1 MGIQELVEEIEKLKV
16 SELVELVG
24 ILKERFGVSA
34 VPVMGAA
41 PASAEAGVKPAEE
54 KTKFTV
60 VLVDGGEQKV
70 QVVKLLKSIPGL
82 GLKEAKDLVDNVPK
96 PIKENISADE
106 AEELKKKFE
115 ELGAKVQIT

>member
-41 PASAEAGVKPAEE
+41 PAPADTGVKQAEE

-70 QVVKLLKSIPGL
+70 QVVKLLKSITGL
-82 GLKEAKDLVDNVPK
+82 GLKEAKELVDNVPK